1 MAIKVIKSSPG
12 SDAGVVVSEKV
23 VRMNSNEDNGVMVD
37 ERGVTIS
44 GPVSFV
50 SGTNHIRVGGLW
62 TFNNPTQLM
71 VPSTIATP
79 SPVLMVD
86 PPVKQL
92 ANIMKDTAV
101 MIGLL
106 GGLFALG

>member
-1 MAIKVIKSSPG
+1 MGTKVIKSSAG
-12 SDAGVVVSEKV
+12 ADAGVVVAENV

-37 ERGVTIS
+37 ERGVTIT
-44 GPVSFV
+44 GPVSFA

-62 TFNNPTQLM
+62 TLNNPMTMML
-71 VPSTIATP
+71 PSTIATP

-92 ANIMKDTAV
+92 INIMKDTAV
-101 MIGLL
+101 MIGLI
-106 GGLFALG
+106 GGLSSV